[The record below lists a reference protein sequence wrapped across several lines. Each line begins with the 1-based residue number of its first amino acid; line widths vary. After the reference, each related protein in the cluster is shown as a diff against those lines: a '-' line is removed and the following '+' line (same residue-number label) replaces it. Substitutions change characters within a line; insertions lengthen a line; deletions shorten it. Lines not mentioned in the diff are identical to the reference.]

1 MRGLWIVASMAALL
15 TTAALVSTGSQSA
28 SAQVTPIAQPESHEL
43 CGIGLGGRCP
53 RRYRSCRRTQPQAVC
68 DERNVRCE
76 ACSQAMFECRQ
87 QVGHVA
93 GVTCEQCRE
102 AFARCEAALSVCPN

>member
-1 MRGLWIVASMAALL
+1 
-15 TTAALVSTGSQSA
+15 
-28 SAQVTPIAQPESHEL
+28 VTPIAQPENHEL

-53 RRYRSCRRTQPQAVC
+53 RRYRSCRRAQPEAVC
-68 DERNVRCE
+68 EERNVRCE
-76 ACSQAMFECRQ
+76 NCTQAMFECRQ

-102 AFARCEAALSVCPN
+102 EFDRCEAAL